1 MSKHMRAVIAGN
13 YRQYVDWFR
22 EQEISPRTG
31 DAFYATPESLRG
43 RNDVR
48 TVRTGTWH
56 ERDDLREIEALLRT
70 VNRFGEPAALAWET
84 RRPG

>member
-13 YRQYVDWFR
+13 YKQYVDWCR

-43 RNDVR
+43 RNEVR
-48 TVRTGTWH
+48 TVRTGTWQ
-56 ERDDLREIEALLRT
+56 ERDDLREIEETLLV
-70 VNRFGEPAALAWET
+70 VNRFGEPAV
-84 RRPG
+84 